1 MEKTQ
6 KGKDLT
12 VQYRIMGRTGLKVSA
27 ICLGTMTYGNQ
38 IKQAEAIDIMNHAFA
53 SGINFFDT
61 ADSYAEGKSEEIVGK
76 AIRDKRDQVVLAT
89 KVASKVGSG
98 PNDGGLSRKHIL
110 QGVEESLRRLGTD
123 YIDLYYAHIPD
134 YDTPIEETLRA
145 FHDLVFCGKVR
156 YIACSN
162 FYAWQLCKSLW
173 ISDRSR
179 LSRFECIQSP
189 YNLLTRDIEYEL
201 LPLCASEG
209 VGVTVYNPLAAG
221 LLTGK
226 HDPTQP
232 PCPGRFSME
241 RLGPVYYERYWS
253 TPNFAAVARLKQI
266 AESNGR
272 SLAPFSLAWILSN
285 PTITSVII
293 GASSIKQLEENL
305 GAVGLKL
312 TSEELSGCD
321 DVWRQLRPLRFFYG
335 R

>member
-1 MEKTQ
+1 M
-6 KGKDLT
+6 
-12 VQYRIMGRTGLKVSA
+12 QYRKMGRTGLKVSA
-27 ICLGTMTYGNQ
+27 ICPGTMTYGNQ
-38 IKQAEAIDIMNHAFA
+38 IGEQEAIAIIDHAFA
-53 SGINFFDT
+53 SGVNFFDT
-61 ADSYAEGKSEEIVGK
+61 ADSYAEGRSEEIVGK
-76 AIRDKRDQVVLAT
+76 GIRDKRDQVVLAT

-98 PNDGGLSRKHIL
+98 PNDAGLSRKNIM

-123 YIDLYYAHIPD
+123 YTDLYYAHIPD

-145 FHDLVFCGKVR
+145 FHHLVSQGKVR

-162 FYAWQLCKSLW
+162 FYAWQLCKSL
-173 ISDRSR
+173 SVSERNH

-189 YNLLTRDIEYEL
+189 YNLITRDIEYEL

-226 HDPTQP
+226 HDPIQP
-232 PCPGRFSME
+232 PPPGRFTIE

-253 TPNFAAVARLKQI
+253 TPNFEAVAKLQQI
-266 AESNGR
+266 ASSNGR
-272 SLAPFSLAWILSN
+272 SLAPLSLAWILSN

-293 GASSIKQLEENL
+293 GTSSIQQLEQNL
-305 GAVGLKL
+305 GAVDVKL
-312 TSEELSGCD
+312 TPEELSACD
-321 DVWRQLRPLRFFYG
+321 DVWRRLRPLRFFYG